1 MNSNS
6 KSIDSQ
12 KSLVEAV
19 EKYKK
24 LFNNPEVVKVF
35 KELGYDVQKD
45 LTVIEEESKKI
56 ISATK
61 REKIGFFT
69 NIIAHILKFLYA
81 GKANALYNQINNN
94 PKLLEANR
102 KLEQSVDDY
111 KKLLNEPRIKK
122 YLSTLDPKIAKGIID
137 LSDPF

>member
-56 ISATK
+56 ISANK
-61 REKIGFFT
+61 QERPD
-69 NIIAHILKFLYA
+69 FL
-81 GKANALYNQINNN
+81 QI
-94 PKLLEANR
+94 PLLT
-102 KLEQSVDDY
+102 Y
-111 KKLLNEPRIKK
+111 
-122 YLSTLDPKIAKGIID
+122 
-137 LSDPF
+137 